1 MARFIATVFIVCLF
15 ALTGCSS
22 FTHSS
27 TQTISTDIGD
37 VNSSTLKSA
46 NGLSLSLSLDSTT
59 YQLGQQ
65 VGIVIDEKN
74 TLSQTNKINA
84 SEKWPVRGL
93 GVGPCGTLN
102 YPFGVAIFQGN
113 HTAANVSSA
122 TPLQIYE
129 PGIYH
134 CPMILA
140 GISSYVFQPLS
151 DTAAIFQVPESDAAF
166 TLEIKTEFEPAPT
179 GYWASNAPNA
189 TLTNFEPGVYTVVA
203 GDEWGALVVVHFT
216 VS

>member
-1 MARFIATVFIVCLF
+1 MARFIATVLILCLF
-15 ALTGCSS
+15 SLTGCSS
-22 FTHSS
+22 FAHSS
-27 TQTISTDIGD
+27 TQTISTDTSD
-37 VNSSTLKSA
+37 VNSATFKSA
-46 NGLSLSLSLDSTT
+46 NGLNLSLSLDSAT
-59 YQLGQQ
+59 YQPGQQ
-65 VGIVIDEKN
+65 VVIIVDENN
-74 TLSQTNKINA
+74 TLSKTNKINA
-84 SEKWPVRGL
+84 SEKWPVSGL

-102 YPFGVAIFQGN
+102 YPFGVAIFQGDYMV
-113 HTAANVSSA
+113 ANVSSA

>member
-1 MARFIATVFIVCLF
+1 MARVIATVFIVCLC

-22 FTHSS
+22 FAHSS
-27 TQTISTDIGD
+27 TQTISTDISD
-37 VNSSTLKSA
+37 VNSATLKLAS
-46 NGLSLSLSLDSTT
+46 GLSLSLSLDSTT
-59 YQLGQQ
+59 YQPGQQ
-65 VGIVIDEKN
+65 VDIIVDEKN

-84 SEKWPVRGL
+84 SEKWPVSGL

-102 YPFGVAIFQGN
+102 YPFGVAIFQGDY
-113 HTAANVSSA
+113 TVANVSSA

-134 CPMILA
+134 CPMILT

-166 TLEIKTEFEPAPT
+166 TLEMKTEFEPAPT

-203 GDEWGALVVVHFT
+203 GDEWGALVVLHFK